1 MLSVT
6 VDYETEAHRLA
17 DVLARAAR
25 QYWLATLSTAIVT
38 RDMQTSFSCSLL
50 MRTSPAASYPG

>member
-1 MLSVT
+1 MGW
-6 VDYETEAHRLA
+6 
-17 DVLARAAR
+17 RAPR

-50 MRTSPAASYPG
+50 MRTSQTCRVLPRLTGRAVP